1 MTIEELENELALAR
15 DQSELQAD
23 QAEDEADQEDVGAD
37 EDFGATSG

>member
-1 MTIEELENELALAR
+1 MTIEELENELALAH

-23 QAEDEADQEDVGAD
+23 RAEDEADHEDVGAD